1 MIVEKNQK
9 IDYRKLAILW
19 IATFVIVYLATIAVM
34 SLVYGYD
41 FENSTS
47 YNETMNATKQAAN
60 YTESLMIDRYIQNI
74 ENQTLGE
81 IQ

>member
-1 MIVEKNQK
+1 
-9 IDYRKLAILW
+9 
-19 IATFVIVYLATIAVM
+19 M